1 MLPTLRWRDLL
12 PGLLAYFAK
21 PIGWCVLALVVGLVA
36 GWRLKPSPA
45 PLPSGLRTV
54 VVHDTVSLYKEM
66 PKASPG
72 LAERLTTTRVAP
84 RVTITTDVPQDTARA
99 MRYARF
105 ALAADSFRLARIA
118 RGIPKLT
125 EMAAPTDSAGP
136 LSDSLS
142 HPPAI
147 LPPFAGRYD
156 GHRLRLWSTLSD
168 GRAWYA
174 EYDAPAPLAF
184 VSADSSVTVR
194 ARSRWLRLGLAVG
207 RCASL
212 GGVGAVA
219 GELIAHRPALGGVI
233 GCAGSVAF

>member
-21 PIGWCVLALVVGLVA
+21 PIGWCVLALLVGLVA

-45 PLPSGLRTV
+45 PLPAGLRTV
-54 VVHDTVSLYKEM
+54 VVHDTISLYKEM

-105 ALAADSFRLARIA
+105 ALAADTFRLHFRTDAR
-118 RGIPKLT
+118 
-125 EMAAPTDSAGP
+125 TDSGGH

-207 RCASL
+207 RCAGL